1 MTMFTYSSSPVSKR
15 SSPDIV
21 LATVRCRQDTIRRTR
36 FHPLAIITVYPFMY
50 YNKAY
55 RPRFY
60 AFDMDAIYIQ
70 KGGTP

>member
-36 FHPLAIITVYPFMY
+36 FHPLAIITLVLFMY
-50 YNKAY
+50 NGLSLPSAL
-55 RPRFY
+55 R
-60 AFDMDAIYIQ
+60 I
-70 KGGTP
+70 